1 MKLSTSYKA
10 TLKDSNPV
18 GPYHNQYPNPA
29 GSDAAQFFESK
40 DPRSWGI
47 NLRNFFEI
55 LLNIYQIGRFRSPK
69 GQNKPQK

>member
-40 DPRSWGI
+40 DPDPDPGV
-47 NLRNFFEI
+47 
-55 LLNIYQIGRFRSPK
+55 
-69 GQNKPQK
+69 